1 MDGMNTSPS
10 RFGTRAFPETNNL
23 HAGTP
28 EACVPTR
35 SLPLPV
41 LTPNPGGAPHQPPG
55 ANEQVNRI
63 AKERRLVTFNQV
75 AGKLKNP
82 TGDKNRQRPAP
93 VEEEPRQTEHD
104 HWNSDR
110 VAEPVQRMLMFRF
123 VVLNQGFRHDRRIA
137 KRR

>member
-10 RFGTRAFPETNNL
+10 RFGRVLSRKRITYTPARQRRAYRP
-23 HAGTP
+23 A
-28 EACVPTR
+28 
-35 SLPLPV
+35 LPLPV
-41 LTPNPGGAPHQPPG
+41 LTPNPGGTPHQPPG
-55 ANEQVNRI
+55 TNEQVNRI
-63 AKERRLVTFNQV
+63 AKESRLVTFNQV

-104 HWNSDR
+104 HWNADR